1 MASLGQGRAH
11 GNSCS
16 VVLSVLEIFVQNL
29 GTGLQHVC
37 DLGTRLHTCDLG
49 IGLHTCDLGTG
60 LHSGERILGY
70 PVENSLSYEFQKVE
84 NLC

>member
-1 MASLGQGRAH
+1 MATVAMQLGQFQRF
-11 GNSCS
+11 
-16 VVLSVLEIFVQNL
+16 LS
-29 GTGLQHVC
+29 
-37 DLGTRLHTCDLG
+37 CDLG

-70 PVENSLSYEFQKVE
+70 PVKNSLSYEFQKVE